1 MTPNVMEIQI
11 PWLLPALYWIVGVG
25 LGYGIHAIVNR
36 MQFVAASNSAKAII
50 ERAKREQEVL
60 IREGQ
65 LLAKDE
71 VLRAKEQFE
80 KDTWSRR
87 QELIAIEE
95 RVNQR
100 EAALDRKASALDAK
114 EQSIDHRL
122 EDVAREKDALS
133 QRQEELKQEI
143 GRYRQEL
150 GQVAHL
156 PVDEAKRI
164 LMQSLDQELHNEAGA
179 LVRRFHDESVRR
191 AEQDARKIIT
201 MAIERYAAPQV
212 NEMTTST
219 VTLPSDEM
227 KGRIIGREGRNIRSL
242 ESITGVQFLIDDT
255 PGVVVISCFD
265 PMRREVARL
274 SIERLI
280 ADGRVH
286 PARIEEVVHKVQAEL
301 EEEVRKAGEA
311 AIEELGLQ
319 RVDTEVVKLL
329 GRLKFR
335 HSYGQNVLKHSVEMA
350 YIMGTMAAEL
360 GLDALLARRI
370 GLLHD
375 IGKAMDHEA
384 HAQGGHAVLGAEFL
398 KRHGEIPVVCNAVG
412 AHHNEM
418 PAESLYAILTKAA
431 DAVTAAR
438 PGARSET
445 TEFYLKRLENL
456 EQIANSFRGVQR
468 SYAIEAGREIRV
480 IVEPQQIDDNEA
492 MQLARNIS
500 KQIEQELDYPGQIRV
515 TVIRET
521 RCIEY
526 AR

>member
-1 MTPNVMEIQI
+1 MLDIQI
-11 PWLLPALYWIVGVG
+11 PWQLPALYWIVGVG

-50 ERAKREQEVL
+50 ERAKREQEAL

-65 LLAKDE
+65 IQAKDE
-71 VLRAKEQFE
+71 VLKAKEQFE
-80 KDTWSRR
+80 KDTWTRR
-87 QELIAIEE
+87 QELIAIED

-100 EAALDRKASALDAK
+100 ETALDRKATALDNK
-114 EQSIDHRL
+114 ELSIDGRL
-122 EDVAREKDALS
+122 EDIGREKQNLIQQQDELKAAATKY
-133 QRQEELKQEI
+133 REEL
-143 GRYRQEL
+143 
-150 GQVAHL
+150 AHVSKM

-164 LMQSLDQELHNEAGA
+164 LMQSLDAELHNEAGA
-179 LVRRFHDESVRR
+179 LVRRFHDEAVRR
-191 AEQDARKIIT
+191 AEQEARKIIT
-201 MAIERYAAPQV
+201 MAIERYSAPQV
-212 NEMTTST
+212 NEITTST
-219 VTLPSDEM
+219 VTLPNDEM

-255 PGVVVISCFD
+255 PGVVVISGFD
-265 PMRREVARL
+265 PLRREVARL

-280 ADGRVH
+280 TDGRVH

-301 EEEVRKAGEA
+301 DETVRKAGEE
-311 AIEELGLQ
+311 AIATLGLQ
-319 RVDTEVVKLL
+319 SVNPDVVKLL
-329 GRLKFR
+329 GRLKYR
-335 HSYGQNVLKHSVEMA
+335 HSYGQNVLKHSIEMA
-350 YIMGTMAAEL
+350 TIMGTMASEL
-360 GLDALLARRI
+360 GLDVMLARRV

-375 IGKAMDHEA
+375 IGKAMDQDA
-384 HAQGGHAVLGAEFL
+384 QAQGGHAVAAAEFL
-398 KRHGEIPVVCNAVG
+398 KRHGEIPVVVNAVG

-418 PAESLYAILTKAA
+418 PAESHYAILCKAA

-456 EQIANSFRGVQR
+456 ELIANSYRGVQR

-480 IVEPQQIDDNEA
+480 VVEPGQIDDNEA
-492 MQLARNIS
+492 MQMARNIS

-521 RCIEY
+521 RCVEY